1 MTFFEVAINKLHHD
15 DEANYIHLFE
25 RLLGIKKIGRRI
37 CPVESVIYMRH
48 SFSDNDYGQGIPSK
62 LNKVKRAAN
71 IGSLAC
77 PLAPMV

>member
-1 MTFFEVAINKLHHD
+1 
-15 DEANYIHLFE
+15 
-25 RLLGIKKIGRRI
+25 
-37 CPVESVIYMRH
+37 MRH

-77 PLAPMV
+77 PLAPMVWGSINASNFTDKMRFTPAMEDFDEGGPSELDENFYKT